1 MPMTTPHLIPLP
13 RHAGPALPPGAPCAA
28 WSVHAAELAAD
39 VADLVLEWG
48 QTPTVQVLEA
58 EGQLVQLLPGIF
70 APPDL
75 LDSPID
81 RVISLGCA
89 IGSRLRAHHVVAGVS
104 AAWVC
109 LGGPPPSPAELL
121 SMSHRSTV
129 AGAVIR
135 HAQLRAGDVETVGGA
150 PVTVPAR
157 TAADLLR
164 FERPPGVLEL
174 VGRLL
179 DEGHVTVEGVSERLA
194 AMHRHPGS
202 RAAGARL
209 LQVIAARSN
218 RAA

>member
-1 MPMTTPHLIPLP
+1 MPTTSPHLIPVP
-13 RHAGPALPPGAPCAA
+13 RHAGPAPPPGAPCTA
-28 WSVHAAELAAD
+28 WSVHAADLAAD
-39 VADLVLEWG
+39 VAGLVHEWG
-48 QTPTVQVLEA
+48 WTPTAQALEA

-89 IGSRLRAHHVVAGVS
+89 IGSRLRPHHVVAGAS
-104 AAWVC
+104 AAWVNV
-109 LGGPPPSPAELL
+109 GGPPPAPAELL
-121 SMSHRSTV
+121 SMAHRSTV

-135 HAQLRAGDVETVGGA
+135 HAQLRAGDVETIGGA

-164 FERPPGVLEL
+164 FERAPDSLDL

-179 DEGHVTVEGVSERLA
+179 DEGHVTAERVSARLA

-209 LQVIAARSN
+209 VHVLAARSA